1 MPCQQTEQGNLLGWN
16 HLYQRARY
24 RDNDFV
30 SGFNTMLLKMTHLNN
45 DLDFNVNDDSN
56 DKRVYFD
63 YNVNDDFD
71 TGTIQ
76 C

>member
-1 MPCQQTEQGNLLGWN
+1 MILLMMILILMLLILMIFILWQYGWN

-63 YNVNDDFD
+63 
-71 TGTIQ
+71 
-76 C
+76 